1 MLLTTA
7 FLNPDKTLA
16 TIVMNQGD
24 KDIDY
29 TFLVGAAATKVTI
42 PAHAI
47 QTLVY

>member
-1 MLLTTA
+1 MAAESSGRT
-7 FLNPDKTLA
+7 NGQS
-16 TIVMNQGD
+16 QG
-24 KDIDY
+24 DY